1 MNTIQILCTMRIVL
15 AIEKI
20 IFYKHFQQPF
30 FRTGTGDGIQNSF
43 NILMTSKASQNSQKL
58 TQFFG
63 RKRSRLNLLAP
74 LALHCER
81 LQQCRE
87 EQPLL
92 TTSQLLILLV
102 GTTTALQATAPLLT
116 TSIFVENHYYYY
128 YYFNSS
134 TSSTI
139 ALLLCY
145 TSGLL

>member
-30 FRTGTGDGIQNSF
+30 FRTGTGDGVQNSF
-43 NILMTSKASQNSQKL
+43 NILMTTKASQNSQKL
-58 TQFFG
+58 TQFSG
-63 RKRSRLNLLAP
+63 RKRSRLNLLAA

-92 TTSQLLILLV
+92 TTSQLLILL
-102 GTTTALQATAPLLT
+102 GENHSCSASNCIPFDNFYFRSEPLL
-116 TSIFVENHYYYY
+116 
-128 YYFNSS
+128 
-134 TSSTI
+134 
-139 ALLLCY
+139 LL
-145 TSGLL
+145 